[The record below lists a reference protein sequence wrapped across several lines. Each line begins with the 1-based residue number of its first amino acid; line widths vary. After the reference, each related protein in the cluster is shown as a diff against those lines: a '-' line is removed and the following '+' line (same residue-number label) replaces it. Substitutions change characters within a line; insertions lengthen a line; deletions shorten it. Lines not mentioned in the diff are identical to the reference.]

1 MLLYDYY
8 TLKDITTHKS
18 RGLTLGP
25 DKTWNV
31 VVAVLSTG
39 SQRRTPGAELV
50 GFSIATDS
58 EMLAIGQPIT
68 LD

>member
-1 MLLYDYY
+1 
-8 TLKDITTHKS
+8 
-18 RGLTLGP
+18 LGP

-50 GFSIATDS
+50 GFSRATDS

-68 LD
+68 